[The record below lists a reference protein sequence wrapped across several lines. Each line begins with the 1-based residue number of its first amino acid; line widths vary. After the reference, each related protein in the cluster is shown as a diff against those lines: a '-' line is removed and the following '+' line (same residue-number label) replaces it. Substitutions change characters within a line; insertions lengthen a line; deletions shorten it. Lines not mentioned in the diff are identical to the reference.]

1 MGVQKEYAMREG
13 AVPRRIEVERRKRQ
27 FAAKTIAELL
37 SEADIAN
44 HELLP
49 AGPFRVEAQHLDT
62 YNAFLPLEFF
72 DDDDFDDRLPEEW
85 VSLGVD
91 EQGQMLGVPVYSLMR
106 N

>member
-1 MGVQKEYAMREG
+1 MREG

-72 DDDDFDDRLPEEW
+72 DDDDFDDRLPE
-85 VSLGVD
+85 VGRPGLSSFLTNSS
-91 EQGQMLGVPVYSLMR
+91 QYPPARRVPLF
-106 N
+106 